1 MTFARTSHDGRVRR
15 LAALVAAL
23 AAALGLSLGL
33 VLATAGP
40 AAAHAILEST
50 APAQGS
56 QTATAPAEVTLH
68 FSETIGVNGRSIE
81 VLDPSGHRVDRGDA
95 HHPKGQSSTVVATL
109 EGGLPKA
116 SYAVVW
122 HVVSADSHPISGTFT
137 FGYGVPAGGAPPAVA
152 GDTLVGF
159 LHGVGRS
166 LAFAGVVLLVGGSF
180 FLVSVWP
187 AGAQRRRPRRL
198 VGAGWVLVAVSSA
211 LLFLLEGPYG
221 AGVGLGDVFDADL
234 ISETLAT
241 RYGKLMAV
249 RLLLLV
255 LAIPVLR
262 RLHERDKGQSFDLG
276 GLGITMLLT
285 FSLSEHAG
293 QGIQVPLAATADA
306 LHIGAASVWLGGL
319 VMLAA
324 ALLWKRQPGE
334 LAEVLP
340 RWSRTAMVAVVVLV
354 ASGTYQTWREVGT
367 LPALWGTHYGVL
379 LLYKWLGFALL
390 LALGNAGRV
399 WIRRRVAPPSL
410 VAHAATS
417 LDAVPVGSDG
427 GGGAGDGGTGAG
439 APGEPSADDVRRLR
453 RSVGLEVLIGAG
465 VLVVTALL
473 VNTVPGRQAYAPRFE
488 AQVTGQDA
496 SGQTI
501 KVTLD
506 VTSTKV
512 GPTTL
517 HAYVF
522 DSSGKVLGVQ
532 SISGDLEQAS
542 GGLGPVRF
550 SYADTGFAEGH
561 GTATGVVVPG
571 RGRWTL
577 TVQVVTTDGDD
588 YAAETTYAVRG

>member
-1 MTFARTSHDGRVRR
+1 MRR
-15 LAALVAAL
+15 LAALVAAV
-23 AAALGLSLGL
+23 AAVLGLTVGL
-33 VLATAGP
+33 IVGAAGP

-50 APAQGS
+50 TPEQGS
-56 QTATAPAEVTLH
+56 QVATLPTQVSLH
-68 FSETIGVNGRSIE
+68 FSETVGVNARSIE
-81 VLDPSGHRVDRGDA
+81 VLDPAGHRVDLGDA
-95 HHPKGQSSTVVATL
+95 RHPKGSGSTVVATL
-109 EGGLPKA
+109 KSGLPKA

-122 HVVSADSHPISGTFT
+122 HVVSADSHPVGGTFS

-159 LHGVGRS
+159 LHGVSRS

-180 FLVSVWP
+180 FLVVVWP
-187 AGAQRRRPRRL
+187 AGAQRKRPRRL
-198 VGAGWVLVAVSSA
+198 VAAGWVLVGVSSV

-221 AGVGLGDVFDADL
+221 AGVGLGDVFEGDL
-234 ISETLAT
+234 VSETLAT

-262 RLHERDKGQSFDLG
+262 RLHERDKGQSFDLA

-285 FSLSEHAG
+285 FTLSEHAG

-306 LHIGAASVWLGGL
+306 LHIGAASVWIGGL
-319 VMLAA
+319 AVLAT

-340 RWSRTAMVAVVVLV
+340 RWSRTAMVCVAVLV
-354 ASGTYQTWREVGT
+354 LTGTYQTWREVGT
-367 LPALWGTHYGVL
+367 LPALWDTHYGRL
-379 LLYKWLGFALL
+379 LLIKWGGFALL
-390 LALGNAGRV
+390 LALGNAGRL
-399 WIRRRVAPPSL
+399 WIRRHVGPPAL

-417 LDAVPVGSDG
+417 VDEVAVGGSG
-427 GGGAGDGGTGAG
+427 QRPA
-439 APGEPSADDVRRLR
+439 EPSAEEVRRLR

-473 VNTVPGRQAYAPRFE
+473 VNSVPGRTAYAPSYT
-488 AQVTGQDA
+488 AQVTAQDA
-496 SGQTI
+496 GGKTI

-506 VTSTKV
+506 VTRTKV

-522 DSSGKVLGVQ
+522 DATGKVLPVS
-532 SISGDLEQAS
+532 SISGDLEQTG

-550 SYADTGFAEGH
+550 SYSDTGFATDGH

-577 TVQVVTTDGDD
+577 TVQIVTLDGDD
-588 YAAETTYAVRG
+588 YAGETSYKVRA

>member
-1 MTFARTSHDGRVRR
+1 MRR
-15 LAALVAAL
+15 LAALLVALVAAF
-23 AAALGLSLGL
+23 GLSLGL

-50 APAQGS
+50 TPEQGS
-56 QTATAPAEVTLH
+56 QVAALPTEIALH
-68 FSETIGVNGRSIE
+68 FTESIGVNGRSIE
-81 VLDPSGHRVDRGDA
+81 VLDPSGHRVDHGDA
-95 HHPKGQSSTVVATL
+95 HKPKGQSSTVVVTL
-109 EGGLPKA
+109 DGGLPKA

-122 HVVSADSHPISGTFT
+122 HVVSADSHPIGGTFT

-152 GDTLVGF
+152 GDRLVGF
-159 LHGVGRS
+159 LHGVGRF
-166 LAFAGVVLLVGGSF
+166 LAFVGVVLLVGGSF
-180 FLVSVWP
+180 FLVVVWP
-187 AGAQRRRPRRL
+187 AGAQRKRPRRL
-198 VGAGWVLVAVSSA
+198 VGAGWTLVAVSSV

-221 AGVGLGDVFDADL
+221 AGVGLGDVFDSDL

-249 RLLLLV
+249 RVLLLV
-255 LAIPVLR
+255 LAVPVLR
-262 RLHERDKGQSFDLG
+262 RLHERDKGQGFDLA

-306 LHIGAASVWLGGL
+306 LHIGAASVWIGGLTVLGG
-319 VMLAA
+319 
-324 ALLWKRQPGE
+324 ALLWKRRPGE

-340 RWSRTAMVAVVVLV
+340 RWSRTATVAVAVLV
-354 ASGTYQTWREVGT
+354 ATGTYQTWREVGT
-367 LPALWGTHYGVL
+367 IPALWRTHYGVL
-379 LLYKWLGFALL
+379 LLFKWLGFAVL
-390 LALGNAGRV
+390 LALGNAGRL
-399 WIRRRVAPPSL
+399 WIRRRVAAPVL

-417 LDAVPVGSDG
+417 LDAVPVGSAG
-427 GGGAGDGGTGAG
+427 GDGDGPTGGDGSA
-439 APGEPSADDVRRLR
+439 EPSPEQVRGLR
-453 RSVGLEVLIGAG
+453 RSVGLEVLVGAG
-465 VLVVTALL
+465 VLAVTALL

-501 KVTLD
+501 KLTLD
-506 VTSTKV
+506 VTSTKA

-522 DSSGKVLGVQ
+522 DSTGKVLGVQ
-532 SISGDLEQAS
+532 SISGDLEQPS

-550 SYADTGFAEGH
+550 SYADTGFAAGH
-561 GTATGVVVPG
+561 GTATDVVVPG

-588 YAAETTYAVRG
+588 YAAETSYSVRG